1 MYSEAL
7 FSAMRAAP
15 RRARPHERLAAFA
28 AAETRP
34 DLKMFFELMATH
46 DAAAVTAG
54 DFSLWY
60 HVGDASPDGRHVC
73 IGATHGGDLF
83 AVAPPGKSDK
93 STILLLSHE
102 EQFQKTD
109 SWSSL
114 EELVEERITEHRER
128 MQEDFPDD
136 EDEWRT
142 DLDEYLKPA

>member
-7 FSAMRAAP
+7 FSAMRAA
-15 RRARPHERLAAFA
+15 RRREQPDERLAALA

-34 DLKMFFELMATH
+34 DLKTFFELMATH

-60 HVGDASPDGRHVC
+60 HVGDQAPDGQHVC

-83 AVAPPGKSDK
+83 VVDAPGKSDTSK
-93 STILLLSHE
+93 ILLLSHE
-102 EQFQKTD
+102 EQFTKTD

-114 EELVEERITEHRER
+114 EDLIEERITEHREQ

-142 DLDEYLKPA
+142 DLDEHLKPA